1 MSFDALGELNW
12 LAVIVAT
19 LAYWII
25 GAIWYAPPVFGR
37 SWARAGGIE
46 IPEGRRPDPKTIV
59 GPLATAF
66 IATIATAMLAFAT
79 ASNTV
84 GEGLALG
91 LVVGIGYAVTLTAL
105 GALFD
110 QKPDPMGWAIINSG
124 YHIVALLVVGILVS
138 VWD

>member
-1 MSFDALGELNW
+1 MSFDSLGELNW

-19 LAYWII
+19 LAYWVI

-46 IPEGRRPDPKTIV
+46 IPEDRRPDPKTIV
-59 GPLATAF
+59 GPLVTAF
-66 IATIATAMLAFAT
+66 IATVATAMLAFAT

-84 GEGLALG
+84 SEGLALG

-110 QKPDPMGWAIINSG
+110 
-124 YHIVALLVVGILVS
+124 
-138 VWD
+138 